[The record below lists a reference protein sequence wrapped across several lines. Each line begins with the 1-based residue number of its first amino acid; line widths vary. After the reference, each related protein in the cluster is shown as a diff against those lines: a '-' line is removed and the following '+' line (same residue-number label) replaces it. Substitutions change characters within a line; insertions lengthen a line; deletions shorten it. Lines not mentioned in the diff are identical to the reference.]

1 MFAKV
6 ADSQNRMFVPCPW
19 TCYGA
24 RRILKMFCERDYLDR
39 VALAVVEECALVA
52 HLCRLCAR
60 SRHSFLSF
68 VVCVCVSLWCVC
80 MWHSFVF
87 MFFLAKIYGIC
98 NMDYLWSEVTV
109 FIKSRVIRGSYTP
122 LSWPRPPRWSISR
135 LYGPDARATVRYMAP
150 NVSCVYH
157 SV

>member
-60 SRHSFLSF
+60 YRHSFLSF
-68 VVCVCVSLWCVC
+68 VVCVCVCHCGMCVC
-80 MWHSFVF
+80 TLLLFHVF
-87 MFFLAKIYGIC
+87 WILLPKNIWY
-98 NMDYLWSEVTV
+98 MDYLCIMVAV
-109 FIKSRVIRGSYTP
+109 IYNLLIKCP
-122 LSWPRPPRWSISR
+122 L
-135 LYGPDARATVRYMAP
+135 LAK
-150 NVSCVYH
+150 
-157 SV
+157 